1 MGLRDLSAWLPVR
14 SPKWQVVWATLLE
27 SHSYAQDVGGD
38 PWDFAVEV
46 DRLRSVGLTTN
57 DLRWL
62 VSKRLIEH
70 STGSGKQAP
79 NRSKRAIQRSTAR
92 RKSLIFTARS
102 RIILTDSGLSFALS
116 ACHPPAAHPL
126 AGESTSDFRSPTSD
140 SRSSASDL
148 LSPTSDPSL
157 PAALPRW
164 DATTRTLRFGAYE
177 IKRYRV
183 PAPNQE
189 LVLAAFEEE
198 GWPTH
203 IDDPLPPTEEIDSKH
218 RLHDTIIRLNRGHK
232 HPLIRFHG
240 NGNGLAIHW
249 QRLSIANS
257 LTVTTSTPKRR

>member
-1 MGLRDLSAWLPVR
+1 MGVHDLSAWLPVR
-14 SPKWQVVWATLLE
+14 APKWQVVWATLLE

-62 VSKRLIEH
+62 VAKHLIEH
-70 STGSGKQAP
+70 SAGSDKQAP
-79 NRSKRAIQRSTAR
+79 KRSRRAIQRSTAR

-116 ACHPPAAHPL
+116 ACHPPAMLPL
-126 AGESTSDFRSPTSD
+126 AGEPPSEHNSTQLTASRSP
-140 SRSSASDL
+140 ASDL

-157 PAALPRW
+157 AAALPRW
-164 DATTRTLRFGAYE
+164 DATTRTLWLGACE

-203 IDDPLPPTEEIDSKH
+203 IDDPLPPTQEVDSKH

-249 QRLSIANS
+249 QRLSPS
-257 LTVTTSTPKRR
+257 STVTKSTPKRR